1 MFGRP
6 GPSSFRRPNWP
17 SRRSFSAGWDSTSR
31 FANSRTSISRFS
43 TLGGAGEPDRQSD
56 TGSPADAGH
65 PADPGNEDSVQR
77 RRRTEAVLLFHR
89 GPVPLRKLSQ
99 LAGLADATEARTL
112 LRQLNSIYDKTGGA
126 VRVEEVAGGY
136 QLLTR
141 PALAPWLRRFASA
154 PQTVRL
160 SSPAMET
167 LAIVA
172 YRQPILRANIE
183 AIRGVACGEILRQLM
198 QRDLVRICG
207 RSEELGRPYLYGTT
221 KHFLETFGL
230 KDALTLPAMTGA
242 GVQDESE
249 DTCANSNDLDQVE
262 PSASPIDPTNPS
274 DISPFAVPSFDAVTQ
289 KESDVS
295 TACVLNDLT
304 DHRSIIIPGL
314 FDSALADSS
323 SVSPVRA
330 PRAADD
336 DEDEFF
342 EEEDDDDDEE
352 VADDDWDDDDEEEEK
367 DEVVDAE
374 EEDAEETWE
383 EVGDDDGEEE
393 EEEDDVKVK
402 DAEEESEE
410 SEESE
415 DDEEEEEDEDWDDD
429 EDDDWDEDDDDD
441 NDEDEEEWD

>member
-1 MFGRP
+1 MLGRS
-6 GPSSFRRPNWP
+6 GSSSFRRPNWP
-17 SRRSFSAGWDSTSR
+17 PPRSFAAGWDFASRST
-31 FANSRTSISRFS
+31 NPRTSISRFS
-43 TLGGAGEPDRQSD
+43 TLSGPDEPERQPN
-56 TGSPADAGH
+56 TGSQANEVQAAAPE
-65 PADPGNEDSVQR
+65 NEDSVQR
-77 RRRTEAVLLFHR
+77 RLRTEAVLLFHR

-112 LRQLNSIYDKTGGA
+112 LRQLNSIYDKTGSA

-154 PQTVRL
+154 PQAVRL

-274 DISPFAVPSFDAVTQ
+274 DISPSAVPSFDAVTQ

-304 DHRSIIIPGL
+304 DHRSLLIPGS

-336 DEDEFF
+336 DDDEFF
-342 EEEDDDDDEE
+342 EEEDDDDDDEE
-352 VADDDWDDDDEEEEK
+352 VVDDDWDDEDEEEE

-374 EEDAEETWE
+374 EDEAEETWE
-383 EVGDDDGEEE
+383 EVGDEDEEE
-393 EEEDDVKVK
+393 EEEDDVEVK
-402 DAEEESEE
+402 DEEE
-410 SEESE
+410 EESE
-415 DDEEEEEDEDWDDD
+415 DDEEDEDEDWDDD
-429 EDDDWDEDDDDD
+429 EDEDWDDDDD
-441 NDEDEEEWD
+441 DDEDEEEWD